1 MILNHCYISFIR
13 AEDGRRSKDG
23 KTSKQCDKG
32 RSGNVEEGEIGSST
46 VGGSIIGSGGR
57 CSSAGSCGIR
67 LTPDGYPSEESLND
81 SPLHASCVGI
91 GRDNQAGSASVTGGG
106 YASGGSGS
114 AGSLGPGCC
123 RQQHGDIQ
131 NQR

>member
-1 MILNHCYISFIR
+1 MFFFPCPVRYIR
-13 AEDGRRSKDG
+13 AEEGRRSREG
-23 KTSKQCDKG
+23 KTSKQCDKS
-32 RSGNVEEGEIGSST
+32 RCSNVEEEEIGSSAI
-46 VGGSIIGSGGR
+46 GGNVIGSGGR

-81 SPLHASCVGI
+81 SPLHANCVGI
-91 GRDNQAGSASVTGGG
+91 GRDHQTGSASGTGGG

-123 RQQHGDIQ
+123 RQPHNDLL